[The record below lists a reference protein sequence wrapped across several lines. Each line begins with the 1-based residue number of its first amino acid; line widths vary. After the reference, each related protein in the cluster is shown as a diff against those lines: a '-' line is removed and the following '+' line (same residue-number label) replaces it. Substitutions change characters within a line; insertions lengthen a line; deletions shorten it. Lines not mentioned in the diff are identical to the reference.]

1 MTRLQA
7 IKLTMMI
14 VTANTIVTAI
24 LMMFIR

>member
-7 IKLTMMI
+7 IKLTLMI
-14 VTANTIVTAI
+14 VTANAIITAI